1 MDSSAVGE
9 NATLTPRMVKAQV
22 NYLASHCHEPQ
33 VNNGDFTKNVFPL
46 EAREN
51 IIFDAESFDVA
62 PSLDVE
68 GFCRVKHEYDVSGL
82 ADSVEAAVPFR
93 ASLAALLK
101 ELTGADEVN
110 MLESSMVRSQA
121 SSGIEKD
128 IEKGVPA
135 PMAHSDSTEAG
146 APTAEHYFYPKPSRP
161 NVRRTVQVNLWK
173 LLSSS
178 PTPIPLAMCDV
189 RSLRP
194 GDIVGGP
201 AYFPSIDASIDTAFF
216 HPNDHM
222 RWVYFSRLN
231 NQELLI
237 FKQYD
242 SDKSYPVRVPHT
254 AFEDPSCPPDAEPR
268 VSIESRAL
276 LRWYD

>member
-1 MDSSAVGE
+1 MVDTAAGE
-9 NATLTPRMVKAQV
+9 NMVLEPRTVKAHV
-22 NYLASHCHEPQ
+22 NYLASHCSEPK
-33 VNNGDFTKNVFPL
+33 VHNGDFSQNVFPI
-46 EAREN
+46 ESREN
-51 IIFDAESFDVA
+51 VIFDAESFEVQ
-62 PSLDVE
+62 PSLEVE
-68 GFCRVKHEYDVSGL
+68 GFCRVKHEYDVAGL

-93 ASLAALLK
+93 ASLAELLK
-101 ELTGADEVN
+101 QLTGADEVN

-121 SSGIEKD
+121 SSSIEKD

-135 PMAHSDSTEAG
+135 PMAHSDSTETG
-146 APTAEHYFYPKPSRP
+146 AATAAHYFYPKPSRP

-178 PTPIPLAMCDV
+178 PTPVPLALCDV
-189 RSLRP
+189 RSLKP
-194 GDIVGGP
+194 DDIVAGP
-201 AYFPSIDASIDTAFF
+201 AYFPSIDASVDTAFF
-216 HPNDHM
+216 HPNDHL
-222 RWVYFSRLN
+222 RWVYFSKLT

-254 AFEDPSCPPDAEPR
+254 PFEDPSCPADAEPR